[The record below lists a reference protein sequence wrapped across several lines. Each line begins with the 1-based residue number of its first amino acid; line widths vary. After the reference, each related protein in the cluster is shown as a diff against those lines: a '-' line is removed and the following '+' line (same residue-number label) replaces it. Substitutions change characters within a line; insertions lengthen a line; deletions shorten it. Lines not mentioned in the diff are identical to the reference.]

1 MGGEA
6 KGVFMDQVHY
16 CETLFLWKSH
26 GQNMF
31 NATVKLCLMFI
42 TWLSHSGIHSS
53 CTYLTKNYK
62 DEINYNLR
70 IDELDDLQITPY
82 EGVID
87 MSQFMGE

>member
-1 MGGEA
+1 
-6 KGVFMDQVHY
+6 
-16 CETLFLWKSH
+16 
-26 GQNMF
+26 
-31 NATVKLCLMFI
+31 MFI